1 MPSMPWPPAPY
12 DAALQ
17 QFEIWDGL
25 YTGVTATPGVSPA
38 ATHVHKGIPHTG
50 GMVGAFNRTVFGRP
64 VVPGEN
70 RTDVHIPIAGDLA
83 QLSSELLFAEAPKIL
98 LPDWETTNKAAQER
112 LELIVG
118 SDEGHAE
125 LLRSGEYAAA
135 HGGTYLAVAWDAEV
149 RDHVWFRSYRADCA
163 IPEFRY
169 GMLFAV
175 TVWTEY
181 AVKDKTY
188 RLLERHRPGYIV
200 YSLWRGSEKEKGEQV
215 PVDEIPE
222 TAHYAGISPKID
234 AARLPEAATLD
245 IITPTG
251 VEWLTCE
258 YYPNMLPN
266 PAWDRA
272 GTLANL
278 GRSDYYGIEELFGTA
293 DFLWSSLIRDFVN
306 GQGRLIVPES
316 YLNTNGPGS
325 GAEFDLFRQ
334 VYAAHGGLD
343 KGTGASQIEQVQFAL
358 RVEEHVSGIEAVKRQ
373 IAQSA
378 GYSVSHFGIHDRIT
392 KTATEVT
399 DDKADSERTRDKKAL
414 YVRPALSRL
423 ARTALA
429 IDGLLFPG
437 KGGEKI
443 DGLPEVQ
450 FADVSQID
458 PEKNARTIGLLDAAR
473 AIATRTKV
481 RMAHPDWD
489 ETQIGDEVTDIEREQ
504 GIAPDPATFTG
515 DDKPPAPVP
524 TEDEE
529 DDEE

>member
-1 MPSMPWPPAPY
+1 MPSTPWPPAPY
-12 DAALQ
+12 DAALA
-17 QFEIWDGL
+17 QFEEWDGL
-25 YTGVTATPGVSPA
+25 YTGVTRNPGVSPA
-38 ATHVHKGIPHTG
+38 ATHVHKGVPHAG
-50 GMVGAFNRTVFGRP
+50 GVVGAFSRGVFGRP

-98 LPDWETTNKAAQER
+98 VPDWEKTNKAAQER

-135 HGGTYLAVAWDAEV
+135 HGGTYLAVAWDSSV

-163 IPEFRY
+163 IPEFKY
-169 GMLFAV
+169 GMLSAV

-181 AVKDKTY
+181 EVKDKVF
-188 RLLERHRPGYIV
+188 RLLERHSPRFIT
-200 YSLWRGSEKEKGEQV
+200 YSLWRGSEHEKGEQV
-215 PVDEIPE
+215 PVDELEE
-222 TAHYAGISPKID
+222 TKHYADISPKID
-234 AARLPEAATLD
+234 AERLPEAQTLD
-245 IITPTG
+245 IVTPTG

-266 PAWDRA
+266 PMWDRA

-278 GRSDYYGIEELFGTA
+278 GRSDYYGIESLFETA

-316 YLNTNGPGS
+316 YLETSGPGR
-325 GAEFDLFRQ
+325 GAEFDIFRQ
-334 VYAAHGGLD
+334 VFATHGGLD
-343 KGTGASQIEQVQFAL
+343 RGKDGSNIDQVQFNL

-437 KGGEKI
+437 KGGATI
-443 DGLPEVQ
+443 DGLPEVI

-473 AIATRTKV
+473 AIATVTKV
-481 RMAHPDWD
+481 RAAHPDWD
-489 ETQIGDEVTDIEREQ
+489 ETQIGDEVKLIKAEQ
-504 GIAPDPATFTG
+504 GLAPDPATFDGT
-515 DDKPPAPVP
+515 DP
-524 TEDEE
+524 DEE
-529 DDEE
+529 DEDTE

>member
-1 MPSMPWPPAPY
+1 MPSMPWPPAPF
-12 DAALQ
+12 DTALA
-17 QFEIWDGL
+17 QFEEWDGL
-25 YTGVTATPGVSPA
+25 YTGVTRVAGVSPA
-38 ATHVHKGIPHTG
+38 ATHVHNGVPHQG
-50 GMVGAFNRTVFGRP
+50 GLVGAYNRTMFGRP

-70 RTDVHIPIAGDLA
+70 RTSVHIPIAGDLA

-98 LPDWETTNKAAQER
+98 LPDWEKGNKAAQER
-112 LELIVG
+112 LELIVA

-181 AVKDKTY
+181 AVKGKVY

-200 YSLWRGSEKEKGEQV
+200 YSLWRGSEHEKGEQV
-215 PVDEIPE
+215 PVDEIPD
-222 TAHYAGISPKID
+222 TAHYAKITPKVD
-234 AARLPEAATLD
+234 ADRLPEAATLD

-251 VEWLTCE
+251 VPWLTCE

-266 PAWDRA
+266 PTWDREGA
-272 GTLANL
+272 LANL
-278 GRSDYYGIEELFGTA
+278 GRSDYFGIEDLFGTA

-316 YLNTNGPGS
+316 YLDTAGRGQ
-325 GAEFDLFRQ
+325 GASFDPFRQ
-334 VYAAHGGLD
+334 VFATHGGLD
-343 KGTGASQIEQVQFAL
+343 RGKDGNAIEQVQFAL
-358 RVEEHVSGIEAVKRQ
+358 RVEEHVKGIEAVKRQ

-378 GYSVSHFGIHDRIT
+378 GYSVAHFGIHDQIT
-392 KTATEVT
+392 RTATEVT
-399 DDKADSERTRDKKAL
+399 DNKAGSERTRDKKAL

-429 IDGLLFPG
+429 IDGLLFRG
-437 KGGEKI
+437 KGGATI
-443 DGLPEVQ
+443 DGLPDVV
-450 FADVSQID
+450 FADVSQVD
-458 PEKNARTIGLLDAAR
+458 PERNARTIQMLDAAK
-473 AIATRTKV
+473 AISTLVKV
-481 RMAHPDWD
+481 RAAHPEWD
-489 ETQIGDEVTDIEREQ
+489 ETAVAEEVARIQAEQ
-504 GIAPDPATFTG
+504 GMTAPDPATFTG
-515 DDKPPAPVP
+515 G
-524 TEDEE
+524 
-529 DDEE
+529 DDE

>member
-1 MPSMPWPPAPY
+1 MPSTPWPPAPH
-12 DAALQ
+12 DVALA
-17 QFEIWDGL
+17 QFETWDGL
-25 YTGVTATPGVSPA
+25 YSGIGRAPGVSAA
-38 ATHVHKGIPHTG
+38 ATHVHNGVPHTG
-50 GMVGAFNRTVFGRP
+50 GLVGAVQRSVFGRP

-98 LPDWETTNKAAQER
+98 LPDWETTNKQAQER
-112 LELIVG
+112 LELIVA

-149 RDHVWFRSYRADCA
+149 RDHVWFRAYRADCA

-181 AVKDKTY
+181 EVGDKVF
-188 RLLERHRPGYIV
+188 RLLERHKPGSIT
-200 YSLWRGSEKEKGEQV
+200 YSLWKGSEKEKGEQV
-215 PVDEIPE
+215 PVTDLPD
-222 TAHYAGISPKID
+222 TAHYADISPKID
-234 AARLPEAATLD
+234 AERLPEAAQLD
-245 IITPTG
+245 IVTPTG

-266 PAWDRA
+266 PMWDRA

-278 GRSDYYGIEELFGTA
+278 GRSDYYGIEELFETA

-306 GQGRLIVPES
+306 GQGRLVVPES
-316 YLNTNGPGS
+316 YLTVSGPGK
-325 GAEFDLFRQ
+325 GAEFDMFRQ
-334 VYAAHGGLD
+334 VFAATGALD
-343 KGTGASQIEQVQFAL
+343 KGESKPIDQVQFAI
-358 RVEEHVSGIEAVKRQ
+358 RVEEHIKGIEAVKRQ
-373 IAQSA
+373 VAQSA
-378 GYSVSHFGIHDRIT
+378 GYSVSHFGIHDQIT
-392 KTATEVT
+392 RTATEVT

-437 KGGEKI
+437 KGGATI
-443 DGLPEVQ
+443 DGLPEVV
-450 FADVSQID
+450 FADVSQVD
-458 PEKNARTIGLLDAAR
+458 PEKNARTIQMLDAAR
-473 AIATRTKV
+473 AIATATKV
-481 RMAHPDWD
+481 RMAHPDWA
-489 ETQIGDEVTDIEREQ
+489 EKQIGDEVTDIEREQ
-504 GIAPDPATFTG
+504 GIPAPDPTTFTG
-515 DDKPPAPVP
+515 EPAADGEVV
-524 TEDEE
+524 E
-529 DDEE
+529 

>member
-25 YTGVTATPGVSPA
+25 YTGVDRTPGASPA
-38 ATHVHKGIPHTG
+38 ATHVHKGIPHAG
-50 GMVGAFNRTVFGRP
+50 GLVGAYNRTVFGRP

-98 LPDWETTNKAAQER
+98 LPDWDKSNKTAQER
-112 LELIVG
+112 LELIVS

-135 HGGTYLAVAWDAEV
+135 HGGTYLAVAWDSSV

-181 AVKDKTY
+181 EVKDKTF
-188 RLLERHRPGYIV
+188 RLLERHSPGFITYQ
-200 YSLWRGSEKEKGEQV
+200 LWRGSEKEKGEQV
-215 PVDEIPE
+215 PVTDLEE
-222 TAHYAGISPKID
+222 TAHYAKISPKVD
-234 AARLPEAATLD
+234 AEKLPEAEQLD
-245 IITPTG
+245 IVTPTG

-266 PAWDRA
+266 PVWDRA

-278 GRSDYYGIEELFGTA
+278 GRSDYYGIESLFETA

-316 YLNTNGPGS
+316 YLETNGPGS
-325 GAEFDLFRQ
+325 GAGFDMFRQ
-334 VYAAHGGLD
+334 VFAAHGGLD
-343 KGTGASQIEQVQFAL
+343 RGKDGSQIEQVQFKL
-358 RVEEHVSGIEAVKRQ
+358 RVEEHVKGIEAVKRQ

-378 GYSVSHFGIHDRIT
+378 GYSVAHFGIHDQIT
-392 KTATEVT
+392 RTATEVT

-437 KGGEKI
+437 KGGATI
-443 DGLPEVQ
+443 DGLPEVV

-458 PEKNARTIGLLDAAR
+458 PEKNARTIQMLDAAR
-473 AIATRTKV
+473 AISTVTKV
-481 RMAHPDWD
+481 RAAHPDWA
-489 ETQIGDEVTDIEREQ
+489 EKQIGDEVKLIKAEQ
-504 GIAPDPATFTG
+504 GLAPDPATFTG
-515 DDKPPAPVP
+515 DDKPAP
-524 TEDEE
+524 TEDEAE
-529 DDEE
+529 DTE

>member
-12 DAALQ
+12 DTALQ

-25 YTGVTATPGVSPA
+25 YTGVTAAPGVSAA
-38 ATHVHKGIPHTG
+38 ATHVHRGVPHTG
-50 GMVGAFNRTVFGRP
+50 GFVGAVSRGVFGRP

-83 QLSSELLFAEAPKIL
+83 QLSAGLLFGEAPKIL
-98 LPDWETTNKAAQER
+98 LPEGSDKASQER
-112 LELIVG
+112 LELIVS

-135 HGGTYLAVAWDAEV
+135 HGGTYLAVAWDSSV

-169 GMLFAV
+169 GILFAV

-181 AVKDKTY
+181 VVKEKTF
-188 RLLERHRPGYIV
+188 RLLERHSPGYIT
-200 YSLWRGSEKEKGEQV
+200 YQLWRGSAHEKGEQV
-215 PVDEIPE
+215 PVTDLEE
-222 TAHYAGISPKID
+222 TAHYATISPKID
-234 AARLPEAATLD
+234 AEKLPEAEQLD
-245 IITPTG
+245 IITSTG

-266 PAWDRA
+266 PIWDRS

-316 YLNTNGPGS
+316 YLHTSGPGS
-325 GAEFDLFRQ
+325 GADFDMFRQ
-334 VYAAHGGLD
+334 VFAAHGGLD

-358 RVEEHVSGIEAVKRQ
+358 RVDEHVKGIEAVKRQ
-373 IAQSA
+373 IAESA
-378 GYSVSHFGIHDRIT
+378 GYSVAHFGIHDQIAR
-392 KTATEVT
+392 TATEVT
-399 DDKADSERTRDKKAL
+399 DDKADSEATRDNKAL

-437 KGGEKI
+437 KGGATI
-443 DGLPEVQ
+443 DGLPEVV
-450 FADVSQID
+450 FADVSQVD
-458 PEKNARTIGLLDAAR
+458 PEKTARTTQMLDAAR
-473 AIATRTKV
+473 AISTVTKV
-481 RMAHPDWD
+481 RANHPDWD
-489 ETQIGDEVTDIEREQ
+489 ETAIGDEVKRIKAEQ
-504 GIAPDPATFTG
+504 GLAPDPATFTG
-515 DDKPPAPVP
+515 DDKPPAPVS

-529 DDEE
+529 DEDTE

>member
-1 MPSMPWPPAPY
+1 MPSMPWPPAPF
-12 DAALQ
+12 DIALQ
-17 QFEIWDGL
+17 QFEAWDGL
-25 YTGVTATPGVSPA
+25 YSGVTRNPGVSPA
-38 ATHVHKGIPHTG
+38 ATHVHGGVPHRG
-50 GMVGAFNRTVFGRP
+50 GLVGAYNRTVFGKP

-70 RTDVHIPIAGDLA
+70 RTDIHIPIAGDLA

-98 LPDWETTNKAAQER
+98 LPDWEKANKQAQER
-112 LELIVG
+112 LELIVA

-181 AVKDKTY
+181 AVKDKIY

-200 YSLWRGSEKEKGEQV
+200 YSLWRGSEREKGEQV

-222 TAHYAGISPKID
+222 TAHYATITPKVD
-234 AARLPEAATLD
+234 AERLPEAATLD

-251 VEWLTCE
+251 VQWLTCE

-266 PAWDRA
+266 PTWDRS

-278 GRSDYYGIEELFGTA
+278 GRSDYFGIEDLFETA

-316 YLNTNGPGS
+316 YLETYGRGQ
-325 GAEFDLFRQ
+325 GASFDMFRQ
-334 VYAAHGGLD
+334 VFATHGGLD
-343 KGTGASQIEQVQFAL
+343 RGKDGGSAIEQVQFAL
-358 RVEEHVSGIEAVKRQ
+358 RVEEHVKGIEAVKRQ

-378 GYSVSHFGIHDRIT
+378 GYSVAHFGIHDQIT
-392 KTATEVT
+392 RTATEVT

-437 KGGEKI
+437 KGGATVE
-443 DGLPEVQ
+443 GLPDVR
-450 FADVSQID
+450 FADVSQVD
-458 PEKNARTIGLLDAAR
+458 PERNARTIQMLDAAK
-473 AIATRTKV
+473 AIATVTKV
-481 RMAHPDWD
+481 RAAHPDWD
-489 ETQIGDEVTDIEREQ
+489 ETQVDDEVKAILREQ
-504 GIAPDPATFTG
+504 GLTAPDPARFTG
-515 DDKPPAPVP
+515 DDP
-524 TEDEE
+524 DEE
-529 DDEE
+529 DDTDE